1 APNLPD
7 LIILNLVLPDADGLV
22 LCQQLKARPE
32 VGDVPVIVC
41 SARDRTVDRVVAL
54 DYGADDF
61 ISKPF
66 EVAEVQARV
75 RAVLRRTWRSRR
87 APASARA
94 RAASGQGQHQVG
106 QLCVDTRRRQVTLSG
121 TPVPLSPTEYK

>member
-1 APNLPD
+1 KARAKILLVDHDQAIVARLRAALAAEGDQVAHVRSAAAAREVLRPGTPDLPD

-75 RAVLRRTWRSRR
+75 RAVLR
-87 APASARA
+87 
-94 RAASGQGQHQVG
+94 
-106 QLCVDTRRRQVTLSG
+106 
-121 TPVPLSPTEYK
+121 